1 MRRQKT
7 FNFDFSKHAE
17 FQNFYINN
25 TNKDAYEGILND
37 TNQNIYLNGPEKSGK
52 TYLANLWLKNNHA
65 IPYNNN
71 VEYLINKNENI
82 YIENLNKNFVE
93 EDLFYILNHCK
104 VNKLNILITSC
115 YKIDEINFTLD
126 DLNSRLKILS
136 FLKINQPDD
145 DMLINLLTKF
155 LIQKQFIVN
164 SHDIFNYIIKNINRS
179 YKAIFDIV
187 EKLDRLSLEKK
198 RQLTIPLIKEIL

>member
-71 VEYLINKNENI
+71 FENLINKNENI
-82 YIENLNKNFVE
+82 YIENLNKNFV
-93 EDLFYILNHCK
+93 
-104 VNKLNILITSC
+104 
-115 YKIDEINFTLD
+115 
-126 DLNSRLKILS
+126 
-136 FLKINQPDD
+136 
-145 DMLINLLTKF
+145 
-155 LIQKQFIVN
+155 
-164 SHDIFNYIIKNINRS
+164 
-179 YKAIFDIV
+179 
-187 EKLDRLSLEKK
+187 
-198 RQLTIPLIKEIL
+198 